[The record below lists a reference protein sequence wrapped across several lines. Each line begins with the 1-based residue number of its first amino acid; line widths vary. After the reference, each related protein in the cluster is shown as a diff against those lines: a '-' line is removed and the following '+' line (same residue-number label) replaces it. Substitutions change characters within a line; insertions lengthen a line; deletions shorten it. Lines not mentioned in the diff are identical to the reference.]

1 MLWGHFIERALF
13 QLKTKFCPMKTWL
26 MPSSTLSPLSD
37 GFRQRFDKIG
47 LNAMYSI
54 NCMNSSTGITLEWT
68 ILAAKAWS
76 KTQVSN
82 NLLLHHLQ
90 IISIFNAKVPFIVY
104 WQNPAVKIKEK
115 NLHVVI
121 IIESSLYI
129 FGNCPIVTL

>member
-1 MLWGHFIERALF
+1 MQWEHFTEPALF
-13 QLKTKFCPMKTWL
+13 QLKTKFYPMKTWL
-26 MPSSTLSPLSD
+26 MPNSTPSLLSD

-54 NCMNSSTGITLEWT
+54 NCTNSSTGITLGWT

-82 NLLLHHLQ
+82 NLLLRQ
-90 IISIFNAKVPFIVY
+90 MISIFNAKVPFIVY

-115 NLHVVI
+115 NLV
-121 IIESSLYI
+121 IESSLYI